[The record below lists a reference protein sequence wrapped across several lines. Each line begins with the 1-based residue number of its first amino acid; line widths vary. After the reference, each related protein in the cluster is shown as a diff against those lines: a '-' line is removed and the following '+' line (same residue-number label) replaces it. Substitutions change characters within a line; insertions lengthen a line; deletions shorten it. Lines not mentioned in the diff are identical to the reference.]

1 MGGSTPP
8 ARRRGRQ
15 LMKRGFRLA
24 GVLRARQAQED
35 AARGEVLRAR
45 RGAAQAAEAVEAR
58 DRTLATH
65 QVPDEDTARALV
77 AALTARQAMAASL
90 AIARQLAALA
100 EARVAERSGELTAA
114 AQRRRTVEKLAERH
128 AAERRRD
135 DLMADQSALDELA
148 TTDPQ
153 RSAVREVRS

>member
-1 MGGSTPP
+1 
-8 ARRRGRQ
+8 
-15 LMKRGFRLA
+15 MKRGFRLA
-24 GVLRARQAQED
+24 SVLRARQAQED

-45 RGAAQAAEAVEAR
+45 RGAAVAAEAVEAR
-58 DRTLATH
+58 DHTLANH
-65 QVPDEDTARALV
+65 QMPDEDTARALV

-90 AIARQLAALA
+90 ALARQMAQLA
-100 EARVAERSGELTAA
+100 ESRVAERAEELTVA

-128 AAERRRD
+128 AAERRRR
-135 DLMADQSALDELA
+135 DLQADQSALDELA

>member
-1 MGGSTPP
+1 
-8 ARRRGRQ
+8 
-15 LMKRGFRLA
+15 MKRGFRLA

-45 RGAAQAAEAVEAR
+45 RGAAQATEAVEAR

-90 AIARQLAALA
+90 ATARQLAALA
-100 EARVAERSGELTAA
+100 QVRVAERAGELTEA

-128 AAERRRD
+128 AEERLRHDRA
-135 DLMADQSALDELA
+135 ADQNVLDELA
-148 TTDPQ
+148 TTDGQ
-153 RSAVREVRS
+153 RAVARGVRA